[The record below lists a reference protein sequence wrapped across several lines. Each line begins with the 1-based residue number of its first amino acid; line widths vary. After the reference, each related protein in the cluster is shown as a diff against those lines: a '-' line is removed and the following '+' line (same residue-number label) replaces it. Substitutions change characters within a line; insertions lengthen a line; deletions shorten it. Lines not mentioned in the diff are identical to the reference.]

1 MAAVRPCLC
10 WPVRFALRLS
20 PGLLIYESHGLRE
33 GALSL
38 QDKFGQIP
46 HMPEL
51 PPQKIGK
58 YLLYGVAAVLAI
70 VVLKSSWYTVDQ
82 GERGVVLR
90 LGAVIGEADAGLG
103 LKVPLIDRVER
114 ISVQSQN
121 TRYADVKTYSR
132 DQQPAT
138 LRVSMNFHVTDVRT
152 VYTEYKTLQNMVDR
166 LITPQIYTWSENIL
180 GQFNAA
186 SAVQDRAKLNNELAM
201 ALRKV
206 IRGPVMI
213 ESVQIENIDFSGKYE
228 EAVEAR
234 MEATVKQ
241 QQAEAEAAATRTRAD
256 ASAYAVKAQGEAE
269 ASAIRARGEALRDNP
284 GLPTLVTAEKWDGH
298 LPTTMVPGGA
308 VPFLN
313 VKGQ

>member
-1 MAAVRPCLC
+1 M
-10 WPVRFALRLS
+10 
-20 PGLLIYESHGLRE
+20 
-33 GALSL
+33 SL
-38 QDKFGQIP
+38 QDKFDQLP
-46 HMPEL
+46 RLPEV
-51 PPQKIGK
+51 PPAK
-58 YLLYGVAAVLAI
+58 VARIAAYVVIAVVAI
-70 VVLKSSWYTVDQ
+70 LIVRASWYTVDQ
-82 GERGVVLR
+82 GERGVILR
-90 LGAVIGEADAGLG
+90 MGAVIGEADPGFG
-103 LKVPLIDRVER
+103 LKLPMIDRVER
-114 ISVQSQN
+114 ISTLSQN

-138 LRVSMNFHVTDVRT
+138 LRVSMNFHVTDART

-166 LITPQIYTWSENIL
+166 LITPQIYTWSENVF

-186 SAVQDRAKLNNELAM
+186 SAVQDRAKLNNELAI

-241 QQAEAEAAATRTRAD
+241 QQAEAEAASTRTRAD
-256 ASAYAVKAQGEAE
+256 ASAYSVKAQGDAE

>member
-1 MAAVRPCLC
+1 M
-10 WPVRFALRLS
+10 
-20 PGLLIYESHGLRE
+20 
-33 GALSL
+33 SL
-38 QDKFGQIP
+38 QDKFN
-46 HMPEL
+46 HL
-51 PPQKIGK
+51 PRVSAPQHPGR
-58 YLLYGVAAVLAI
+58 LLLAAVAFLGLIII
-70 VVLKSSWYTVDQ
+70 VFSSWYTVDQ
-82 GERGVVLR
+82 GERGVILR
-90 LGAVIGEADAGLG
+90 LGAVVGEAGAGLG
-103 LKVPLIDRVER
+103 FKVPLVDRVEH

-152 VYTEYKTLQNMVDR
+152 VYTEYKTVQNMVDR
-166 LITPQIYTWSENIL
+166 LVTPQIYTWSENIL

-186 SAVQDRAKLNNELAM
+186 SAVQDRAKLNSELVT

-206 IRGPVMI
+206 IRGPLMI

-234 MEATVKQ
+234 MEATVRQ

-256 ASAYAVKAQGEAE
+256 ASAYAVTAQGNAE
-269 ASAIRARGEALRDNP
+269 ASAIRARGAALRDNP
-284 GLPTLVTAEKWDGH
+284 GLPGLVTAEKWDGH